1 MFLVLIINFIFY
13 VNLMQFELN
22 VFNKLN
28 AF

>member
-13 VNLMQFELN
+13 VNLIQFELN